1 MNTQLVNSL
10 FQVIQS
16 LSKEERDLLEEK
28 MKKPDW
34 RETLERIQKLRADIN
49 AYRGGK
55 PLDPSVDEIIHQMR
69 EERDRQILSACFPEL
84 FPDNSVNE
92 G

>member
-16 LSKEERDLLEEK
+16 LSPEERDLLEQK

-34 RETLERIQKLRADIN
+34 RETLDRIEKLRSEIN
-49 AYRGGK
+49 AHRGGK
-55 PLDPSVDEIIHQMR
+55 PLDPPVDEIIHQMR
-69 EERDRQILSACFPEL
+69 EERDQQILSACFR
-84 FPDNSVNE
+84 
-92 G
+92 